1 MAQSTDKRRRA
12 PYTAR
17 KPGRPKLKRDPQ
29 LWGLLIGSIAATG
42 VYSYSVW
49 NAWPHVVLFQPGVII
64 GVLLTFVIS
73 YALAGVC
80 AYLLIDLVKRELAP
94 PTRRSRI
101 SGAAQS
107 GRQESSAPV
116 AEAQNT
122 PGQQP

>member
-1 MAQSTDKRRRA
+1 MDQSTDKKPRA
-12 PYTAR
+12 PHTAR

-29 LWGLLIGSIAATG
+29 VWGLLTGSIAATG

-49 NAWPHVVLFQPGVII
+49 SAWPHVVLFQPGVII

-80 AYLLIDLVKRELAP
+80 AYLLIDLVKREL
-94 PTRRSRI
+94 TSSKRRGRA
-101 SGAAQS
+101 GTAAHTGQPEA
-107 GRQESSAPV
+107 GAPV
-116 AEAQNT
+116 AEARNT